1 MSATRTQLTIEK
13 SEARGRRGMA
23 ATKHAAASAVGVEVL
38 AAGGSA
44 ADAAVAAAFAVG
56 VVEPWMSGI
65 GGGGFAVVLTPDHAE
80 AVAFPM
86 RSGSGATPD
95 RYPRDGRTNVSAF
108 LWDGV
113 EDDANLH
120 GYRAMSVPGAVAG
133 LGLLHER
140 HGRLPWRDLVRPAV
154 QLAREGFELSWYD
167 TALMALFA
175 AAAQRHPELQ
185 RRFYPNGQ
193 PPQSNHF
200 EAQRIRQPEL
210 AATLEAVAEGGPEAF
225 YQGDIA
231 AAIAAACAANDGVI
245 ARADLAAYRARVTP
259 PLSSAYRGVEVL
271 TPGPGGAGPTTLET
285 LNIYERAAA
294 PDMDHADPE
303 RLHAYLWSSRLA
315 VADRVRFMADPERA
329 NAPWDAL
336 VSKAYAATRA
346 AQIDATAPPEDL
358 AAGDAWAY
366 QAPDRALDCLI
377 IFTQFVGSVLLL
389 DTQNAFAQLQSEFGQ
404 SLLER
409 KPEIPETDSAE
420 LTIDSHF
427 SNTFNNHIEF
437 GLSVDPYTSGLA
449 GEEDSQLEGMI
460 NRFGVNLLG
469 DLPITDKLR
478 LKLQYAPQVENYTGA
493 DGKLNEF
500 DAFSDVFST
509 EVSFQPVA
517 NLPPLVTSHQLQRF
531 VRSSNVYN
539 NTDRQ
544 FGLRFG
550 RVLEYNL
557 RLHRFDDEDSR
568 REDFLLVGSTNHRMT
583 ARLQFGILKQIL
595 GKLEYGI
602 ERSSYQTNLNN
613 LILGI
618 TGLDDNERRND
629 WRHIGST
636 KLIQVAMDRLVFQE
650 EVNLFLNRS
659 NVDFFNFVSTEVAAS
674 SFYRFETGRWLRLR
688 FSRLWVLFEGR
699 QIPDEI
705 GNILEDAPNRRDTQ
719 IGANVQLNWELNPY
733 LTLNADYQVTQN
745 RTNEVDP
752 LLDFLNY
759 TQTIATVT
767 LRGQY

>member
-1 MSATRTQLTIEK
+1 MKKVVFSLVTYLLIFIQL
-13 SEARGRRGMA
+13 
-23 ATKHAAASAVGVEVL
+23 GV
-38 AAGGSA
+38 S
-44 ADAAVAAAFAVG
+44 
-56 VVEPWMSGI
+56 
-65 GGGGFAVVLTPDHAE
+65 
-80 AVAFPM
+80 
-86 RSGSGATPD
+86 
-95 RYPRDGRTNVSAF
+95 
-108 LWDGV
+108 
-113 EDDANLH
+113 
-120 GYRAMSVPGAVAG
+120 SV
-133 LGLLHER
+133 
-140 HGRLPWRDLVRPAV
+140 
-154 QLAREGFELSWYD
+154 Q
-167 TALMALFA
+167 
-175 AAAQRHPELQ
+175 AQ
-185 RRFYPNGQ
+185 F
-193 PPQSNHF
+193 
-200 EAQRIRQPEL
+200 
-210 AATLEAVAEGGPEAF
+210 
-225 YQGDIA
+225 
-231 AAIAAACAANDGVI
+231 
-245 ARADLAAYRARVTP
+245 
-259 PLSSAYRGVEVL
+259 
-271 TPGPGGAGPTTLET
+271 
-285 LNIYERAAA
+285 
-294 PDMDHADPE
+294 
-303 RLHAYLWSSRLA
+303 
-315 VADRVRFMADPERA
+315 
-329 NAPWDAL
+329 
-336 VSKAYAATRA
+336 
-346 AQIDATAPPEDL
+346 
-358 AAGDAWAY
+358 
-366 QAPDRALDCLI
+366 
-377 IFTQFVGSVLLL
+377 
-389 DTQNAFAQLQSEFGQ
+389 QSEFGQ

-409 KPEIPETDSAE
+409 KPETPETDPAE

-460 NRFGVNLLG
+460 SRFGVNLLG

-509 EVSFQPVA
+509 ELRFQPVA

-568 REDFLLVGSTNHRMT
+568 REDFLLVGSTNHKMT
-583 ARLQFGILKQIL
+583 SRLQFGILKQIL
-595 GKLEYGI
+595 GKLEYAI

-659 NVDFFNFVSTEVAAS
+659 NVDFFNFLSTEVAAS
-674 SFYRFETGRWLRLR
+674 TFYRLETGRWLRLR

>member
-1 MSATRTQLTIEK
+1 MKKTS
-13 SEARGRRGMA
+13 
-23 ATKHAAASAVGVEVL
+23 
-38 AAGGSA
+38 
-44 ADAAVAAAFAVG
+44 
-56 VVEPWMSGI
+56 
-65 GGGGFAVVLTPDHAE
+65 
-80 AVAFPM
+80 
-86 RSGSGATPD
+86 
-95 RYPRDGRTNVSAF
+95 
-108 LWDGV
+108 
-113 EDDANLH
+113 
-120 GYRAMSVPGAVAG
+120 
-133 LGLLHER
+133 
-140 HGRLPWRDLVRPAV
+140 
-154 QLAREGFELSWYD
+154 
-167 TALMALFA
+167 
-175 AAAQRHPELQ
+175 
-185 RRFYPNGQ
+185 
-193 PPQSNHF
+193 HF
-200 EAQRIRQPEL
+200 FWI
-210 AATLEAVAEGGPEAF
+210 
-225 YQGDIA
+225 
-231 AAIAAACAANDGVI
+231 
-245 ARADLAAYRARVTP
+245 
-259 PLSSAYRGVEVL
+259 
-271 TPGPGGAGPTTLET
+271 
-285 LNIYERAAA
+285 
-294 PDMDHADPE
+294 
-303 RLHAYLWSSRLA
+303 
-315 VADRVRFMADPERA
+315 
-329 NAPWDAL
+329 
-336 VSKAYAATRA
+336 
-346 AQIDATAPPEDL
+346 
-358 AAGDAWAY
+358 
-366 QAPDRALDCLI
+366 CLI

-409 KPEIPETDSAE
+409 KPETPETDSSE

-568 REDFLLVGSTNHRMT
+568 REDFLLVGSTNHKMT

-629 WRHIGST
+629 WRHIGSA

-659 NVDFFNFVSTEVAAS
+659 NVDFFNFLSTEVAAS

>member
-1 MSATRTQLTIEK
+1 MKKIS
-13 SEARGRRGMA
+13 
-23 ATKHAAASAVGVEVL
+23 
-38 AAGGSA
+38 
-44 ADAAVAAAFAVG
+44 
-56 VVEPWMSGI
+56 
-65 GGGGFAVVLTPDHAE
+65 
-80 AVAFPM
+80 
-86 RSGSGATPD
+86 
-95 RYPRDGRTNVSAF
+95 
-108 LWDGV
+108 
-113 EDDANLH
+113 
-120 GYRAMSVPGAVAG
+120 
-133 LGLLHER
+133 
-140 HGRLPWRDLVRPAV
+140 
-154 QLAREGFELSWYD
+154 
-167 TALMALFA
+167 
-175 AAAQRHPELQ
+175 
-185 RRFYPNGQ
+185 
-193 PPQSNHF
+193 HF
-200 EAQRIRQPEL
+200 FWI
-210 AATLEAVAEGGPEAF
+210 
-225 YQGDIA
+225 
-231 AAIAAACAANDGVI
+231 
-245 ARADLAAYRARVTP
+245 
-259 PLSSAYRGVEVL
+259 
-271 TPGPGGAGPTTLET
+271 
-285 LNIYERAAA
+285 
-294 PDMDHADPE
+294 
-303 RLHAYLWSSRLA
+303 
-315 VADRVRFMADPERA
+315 
-329 NAPWDAL
+329 
-336 VSKAYAATRA
+336 
-346 AQIDATAPPEDL
+346 
-358 AAGDAWAY
+358 
-366 QAPDRALDCLI
+366 CLI
-377 IFTQFVGSVLLL
+377 IFTQFVGSVFIF
-389 DTQNAFAQLQSEFGQ
+389 DTQSAFAQLQSGFGQ
-404 SLLER
+404 SLLDR
-409 KPEIPETDSAE
+409 KPETAETDPAE

-539 NTDRQ
+539 NTERQ

-568 REDFLLVGSTNHRMT
+568 REDFLLVGSTTHKMT

-636 KLIQVAMDRLVFQE
+636 KLIQVAMDRFVFQE

-659 NVDFFNFVSTEVAAS
+659 TVDFFNFVSTEVAAS

-688 FSRLWVLFEGR
+688 FSRLWVHFEGR

-719 IGANVQLNWELNPY
+719 IGANVQLNWEFNPY

>member
-1 MSATRTQLTIEK
+1 MK
-13 SEARGRRGMA
+13 
-23 ATKHAAASAVGVEVL
+23 K
-38 AAGGSA
+38 
-44 ADAAVAAAFAVG
+44 
-56 VVEPWMSGI
+56 VVFFLVTYLLIFI
-65 GGGGFAVVLTPDHAE
+65 GLGA
-80 AVAFPM
+80 
-86 RSGSGATPD
+86 GSG
-95 RYPRDGRTNVSAF
+95 
-108 LWDGV
+108 
-113 EDDANLH
+113 
-120 GYRAMSVPGAVAG
+120 
-133 LGLLHER
+133 
-140 HGRLPWRDLVRPAV
+140 PA
-154 QLAREGFELSWYD
+154 QF
-167 TALMALFA
+167 
-175 AAAQRHPELQ
+175 
-185 RRFYPNGQ
+185 Q
-193 PPQSNHF
+193 P
-200 EAQRIRQPEL
+200 
-210 AATLEAVAEGGPEAF
+210 
-225 YQGDIA
+225 
-231 AAIAAACAANDGVI
+231 
-245 ARADLAAYRARVTP
+245 
-259 PLSSAYRGVEVL
+259 
-271 TPGPGGAGPTTLET
+271 
-285 LNIYERAAA
+285 
-294 PDMDHADPE
+294 
-303 RLHAYLWSSRLA
+303 
-315 VADRVRFMADPERA
+315 
-329 NAPWDAL
+329 
-336 VSKAYAATRA
+336 
-346 AQIDATAPPEDL
+346 
-358 AAGDAWAY
+358 
-366 QAPDRALDCLI
+366 
-377 IFTQFVGSVLLL
+377 
-389 DTQNAFAQLQSEFGQ
+389 EFGQ
-404 SLLER
+404 SLLENE
-409 KPEIPETDSAE
+409 PETSETDSAE

-539 NTDRQ
+539 NTERQ

-568 REDFLLVGSTNHRMT
+568 REDFLLVGSTNHKMT

-636 KLIQVAMDRLVFQE
+636 KLIQVALDRLVFQE

>member
-1 MSATRTQLTIEK
+1 MKKVVFSLVTYLLIFIQL
-13 SEARGRRGMA
+13 
-23 ATKHAAASAVGVEVL
+23 GV
-38 AAGGSA
+38 S
-44 ADAAVAAAFAVG
+44 
-56 VVEPWMSGI
+56 
-65 GGGGFAVVLTPDHAE
+65 
-80 AVAFPM
+80 
-86 RSGSGATPD
+86 
-95 RYPRDGRTNVSAF
+95 
-108 LWDGV
+108 
-113 EDDANLH
+113 
-120 GYRAMSVPGAVAG
+120 SV
-133 LGLLHER
+133 
-140 HGRLPWRDLVRPAV
+140 
-154 QLAREGFELSWYD
+154 Q
-167 TALMALFA
+167 
-175 AAAQRHPELQ
+175 AQ
-185 RRFYPNGQ
+185 F
-193 PPQSNHF
+193 
-200 EAQRIRQPEL
+200 
-210 AATLEAVAEGGPEAF
+210 
-225 YQGDIA
+225 
-231 AAIAAACAANDGVI
+231 
-245 ARADLAAYRARVTP
+245 
-259 PLSSAYRGVEVL
+259 
-271 TPGPGGAGPTTLET
+271 
-285 LNIYERAAA
+285 
-294 PDMDHADPE
+294 
-303 RLHAYLWSSRLA
+303 
-315 VADRVRFMADPERA
+315 
-329 NAPWDAL
+329 
-336 VSKAYAATRA
+336 
-346 AQIDATAPPEDL
+346 
-358 AAGDAWAY
+358 
-366 QAPDRALDCLI
+366 
-377 IFTQFVGSVLLL
+377 
-389 DTQNAFAQLQSEFGQ
+389 QSEFGQ

-409 KPEIPETDSAE
+409 KPETPETDPAE

-460 NRFGVNLLG
+460 SRFGVNLLG

-568 REDFLLVGSTNHRMT
+568 REDFLLVGSTNHKMT
-583 ARLQFGILKQIL
+583 SRLQFGILKQIL
-595 GKLEYGI
+595 GKLEYAI

-659 NVDFFNFVSTEVAAS
+659 NVDFFNFLSTEVAAS
-674 SFYRFETGRWLRLR
+674 TFYRLETGRWLRLR

>member
-1 MSATRTQLTIEK
+1 MKKTS
-13 SEARGRRGMA
+13 
-23 ATKHAAASAVGVEVL
+23 
-38 AAGGSA
+38 
-44 ADAAVAAAFAVG
+44 
-56 VVEPWMSGI
+56 
-65 GGGGFAVVLTPDHAE
+65 
-80 AVAFPM
+80 
-86 RSGSGATPD
+86 
-95 RYPRDGRTNVSAF
+95 
-108 LWDGV
+108 
-113 EDDANLH
+113 
-120 GYRAMSVPGAVAG
+120 
-133 LGLLHER
+133 
-140 HGRLPWRDLVRPAV
+140 
-154 QLAREGFELSWYD
+154 
-167 TALMALFA
+167 
-175 AAAQRHPELQ
+175 
-185 RRFYPNGQ
+185 
-193 PPQSNHF
+193 HF
-200 EAQRIRQPEL
+200 FWI
-210 AATLEAVAEGGPEAF
+210 
-225 YQGDIA
+225 
-231 AAIAAACAANDGVI
+231 
-245 ARADLAAYRARVTP
+245 
-259 PLSSAYRGVEVL
+259 
-271 TPGPGGAGPTTLET
+271 
-285 LNIYERAAA
+285 
-294 PDMDHADPE
+294 
-303 RLHAYLWSSRLA
+303 
-315 VADRVRFMADPERA
+315 
-329 NAPWDAL
+329 
-336 VSKAYAATRA
+336 
-346 AQIDATAPPEDL
+346 
-358 AAGDAWAY
+358 
-366 QAPDRALDCLI
+366 CLI
-377 IFTQFVGSVLLL
+377 ISTQFVGSVLLPHP
-389 DTQNAFAQLQSEFGQ
+389 QNAFAQLQTEFGQ

-409 KPEIPETDSAE
+409 KPETSETDSAE
-420 LTIDSHF
+420 LTIDSYF

-500 DAFSDVFST
+500 DAFSDVFLT

-517 NLPPLVTSHQLQRF
+517 NLPPLVTSHQLQRL

-539 NTDRQ
+539 NTERQ

-568 REDFLLVGSTNHRMT
+568 REDFLLVGSTNHKMT

-629 WRHIGST
+629 WRHIGSA
-636 KLIQVAMDRLVFQE
+636 KLIQVAMDRFVFQE

-719 IGANVQLNWELNPY
+719 MGANVQLNWELNPY

>member
-1 MSATRTQLTIEK
+1 MKKI
-13 SEARGRRGMA
+13 
-23 ATKHAAASAVGVEVL
+23 
-38 AAGGSA
+38 
-44 ADAAVAAAFAVG
+44 
-56 VVEPWMSGI
+56 P
-65 GGGGFAVVLTPDHAE
+65 
-80 AVAFPM
+80 
-86 RSGSGATPD
+86 
-95 RYPRDGRTNVSAF
+95 
-108 LWDGV
+108 
-113 EDDANLH
+113 
-120 GYRAMSVPGAVAG
+120 
-133 LGLLHER
+133 
-140 HGRLPWRDLVRPAV
+140 
-154 QLAREGFELSWYD
+154 
-167 TALMALFA
+167 
-175 AAAQRHPELQ
+175 
-185 RRFYPNGQ
+185 
-193 PPQSNHF
+193 HF
-200 EAQRIRQPEL
+200 FWI
-210 AATLEAVAEGGPEAF
+210 
-225 YQGDIA
+225 
-231 AAIAAACAANDGVI
+231 
-245 ARADLAAYRARVTP
+245 
-259 PLSSAYRGVEVL
+259 
-271 TPGPGGAGPTTLET
+271 
-285 LNIYERAAA
+285 
-294 PDMDHADPE
+294 
-303 RLHAYLWSSRLA
+303 
-315 VADRVRFMADPERA
+315 
-329 NAPWDAL
+329 
-336 VSKAYAATRA
+336 
-346 AQIDATAPPEDL
+346 
-358 AAGDAWAY
+358 
-366 QAPDRALDCLI
+366 CLI
-377 IFTQFVGSVLLL
+377 ISTQFVGSVLISEI
-389 DTQNAFAQLQSEFGQ
+389 QSAFAQLQSEFGQ

-409 KPEIPETDSAE
+409 KPEPAETDAAE
-420 LTIDSHF
+420 LTLDSHF

-478 LKLQYAPQVENYTGA
+478 LKLQYAPHVENYTGA

-509 EVSFQPVA
+509 EVSFQPIA

-539 NTDRQ
+539 NTERQ

-568 REDFLLVGSTNHRMT
+568 REDFLLVGSTNHKMT

-629 WRHIGST
+629 WRHIGSA

-674 SFYRFETGRWLRLR
+674 SFYRFETGRWIRLR